1 MESINIEELFDKE
14 ITKSRTTLIG
24 DTPEAIADIAKDTAL
39 VNELVAKTLRQLET
53 ASNGSIV
60 FHALSSIIRKQGFS
74 DGWAG
79 EVFDTVAY
87 EIRTRY
93 GNKSHL
99 LPELKRAGIEYFKTK
114 FNIIPYEK
122 IPNDHLLEIIQQ
134 IKKEIK
140 GMDSHEIKEFDVD
153 SERFKLAALEEVRDE
168 LEDELAERKA
178 LTQQTKEVETEQEEK
193 GKGFSMRQKVLALM
207 LLTFRRLE
215 RPEDIKQE
223 RVVEFFHKFTG
234 GDFSELRIF
243 VSKPT
248 AYKKENNQSIKYL
261 CDDLNTVRNYLEK
274 LGLGGNVQPA
284 INKINLLIKG
294 GVKPDKH
301 QKQLK

>member
-14 ITKSRTTLIG
+14 ITKSRTILIG
-24 DTPEAIADIAKDTAL
+24 DTPEAIADFAKNTAL
-39 VNELVAKTLRQLET
+39 VNELAAETLRQLET
-53 ASNGSIV
+53 VPTGSIV
-60 FHALSSIIRKQGFS
+60 FHALSSIIREQGLSS
-74 DGWAG
+74 DGRAG

-122 IPNDHLLEIIQQ
+122 IPNDNLLEIIQQ

-153 SERFKLAALEEVRDE
+153 SERFRLAALEEVRDE
-168 LEDELAERKA
+168 LEDELPERKV
-178 LTQQTKEVETEQEEK
+178 LTQQKKEVETEQEEK
-193 GKGFSMRQKVLALM
+193 DKGFSMRQKVLTLV
-207 LLTFRRLE
+207 LLTFGRLE

-223 RVVEFFHKFTG
+223 RVVEFFHRIAG
-234 GDFSELRIF
+234 GDIKKLR
-243 VSKPT
+243 KLLKDPT
-248 AYKKENNQSIKYL
+248 AHKEDDKQSIKLL
-261 CDDLNTVRNYLEK
+261 CDDLNIVWG
-274 LGLGGNVQPA
+274 GL
-284 INKINLLIKG
+284 INRTLNSL
-294 GVKPDKH
+294 
-301 QKQLK
+301 

>member
-24 DTPEAIADIAKDTAL
+24 DTPEAIADFAKNTAL
-39 VNELVAKTLRQLET
+39 VNELAAETLRQLET
-53 ASNGSIV
+53 VPTGSIV
-60 FHALSSIIRKQGFS
+60 LHALSSIIREQGFS
-74 DGWAG
+74 DGRAG

-87 EIRTRY
+87 EICTRY

-114 FNIIPYEK
+114 FNTIAYEK
-122 IPNDHLLEIIQQ
+122 ITNDNLLEIIQQ
-134 IKKEIK
+134 IKNEIK

-153 SERFKLAALEEVRDE
+153 SEHFRLAALEEVRDE
-168 LEDELAERKA
+168 LEDKLAERKA
-178 LTQQTKEVETEQEEK
+178 VTQQKKEVETEQEEK

-207 LLTFRRLE
+207 LLTFGRLDK
-215 RPEDIKQE
+215 PEDIIQE

-234 GDFSELRIF
+234 GNFSELRIF

-248 AYKKENNQSIKYL
+248 AYKKESNQSIKYL

-284 INKINLLIKG
+284 INEINLLI
-294 GVKPDKH
+294 DDLEDN
-301 QKQLK
+301 KQ